1 MQQIIGKLKANLVSD
16 SFVMLR
22 YRRLDMAEFASNG
35 KGNAALTTGI
45 IGTSLGGLLTLGNG
59 LLGGLG
65 RSACCNEDHFVNR
78 YEMEKEKEIS
88 RLQMENS
95 ILKSDKYT
103 DEKSIELYKYVD
115 GRFREFEQAIAQ
127 QAVYNATNTS
137 TIACLQNQV
146 ACLQGLTKVVIP
158 TASICPE
165 PMNRYNAFVAPT
177 NSATT

>member
-1 MQQIIGKLKANLVSD
+1 
-16 SFVMLR
+16 
-22 YRRLDMAEFASNG
+22 MAEFASNG

-45 IGTSLGGLLTLGNG
+45 IGTSIGGLLALGSG
-59 LLGGLG
+59 LLNGGG
-65 RSACCNEDHFVNR
+65 IAMRNGYGCCNEDHFVNR
-78 YEMEKEKEIS
+78 YEAQKNAEIAT
-88 RLQMENS
+88 LQMENS

-146 ACLQGLTKVVIP
+146 ACLQSLTKVVIP

-165 PMNRYNAFVAPT
+165 PMNRYNAFIAPT
-177 NSATT
+177 NTPTT

>member
-1 MQQIIGKLKANLVSD
+1 
-16 SFVMLR
+16 
-22 YRRLDMAEFASNG
+22 MAEFASNG

-45 IGTSLGGLLTLGNG
+45 IRTSIGGLLALGSG
-59 LLGGLG
+59 LLNGGG
-65 RSACCNEDHFVNR
+65 FAMRNGYGCCNEDHFVNR
-78 YEMEKEKEIS
+78 YEAQKNADIAT
-88 RLQMENS
+88 LQMENS

-137 TIACLQNQV
+137 TIACLQNQI
-146 ACLQGLTKVVIP
+146 ACLQSLTKVVIP

-165 PMNRYNAFVAPT
+165 PMNRYNAFVTPT
-177 NSATT
+177 NPAA

>member
-1 MQQIIGKLKANLVSD
+1 ME
-16 SFVMLR
+16 
-22 YRRLDMAEFASNG
+22 EFASNG

-45 IGTSLGGLLTLGNG
+45 IETSIGGLLALGSG
-59 LLGGLG
+59 LLNGGG
-65 RSACCNEDHFVNR
+65 FAMRNGYGCCNEDHFVNR
-78 YEMEKEKEIS
+78 YEAQKNADIAT
-88 RLQMENS
+88 LQMENS

-146 ACLQGLTKVVIP
+146 ACLQSLTKVVIP
-158 TASICPE
+158 ATSVCPE
-165 PMNRYNAFVAPT
+165 PMNRYNAFVVPT
-177 NSATT
+177 NPTTPAAA

>member
-1 MQQIIGKLKANLVSD
+1 
-16 SFVMLR
+16 
-22 YRRLDMAEFASNG
+22 MAEFASNG

-45 IGTSLGGLLTLGNG
+45 IGTSIGGLLALGNG

-65 RSACCNEDHFVNR
+65 RTGCCNEDHFVNR

-88 RLQMENS
+88 RLETENS
-95 ILKSDKYT
+95 LLRSNTYADQKNL
-103 DEKSIELYKYVD
+103 ELYKYVD

-146 ACLQGLTKVVIP
+146 ACLQSLTKVVIP
-158 TASICPE
+158 ATSVCPE
-165 PMNRYNAFVAPT
+165 PMNRYNSWTAPT
-177 NSATT
+177 ATPAA

>member
-1 MQQIIGKLKANLVSD
+1 
-16 SFVMLR
+16 
-22 YRRLDMAEFASNG
+22 MAEFASNG

-45 IGTSLGGLLTLGNG
+45 IGTSIGGLLALGSGLLNGNG
-59 LLGGLG
+59 FAMRNGYG
-65 RSACCNEDHFVNR
+65 CCNEDHYVNR
-78 YEMEKEKEIS
+78 YEAQKNAEIAT
-88 RLQMENS
+88 LQMENS

-146 ACLQGLTKVVIP
+146 ACLQSLTKIVIP
-158 TASICPE
+158 ATSVCPE
-165 PMNRYNAFVAPT
+165 PMNRYNAFVTPT
-177 NSATT
+177 NPTTPAAAA

>member
-1 MQQIIGKLKANLVSD
+1 
-16 SFVMLR
+16 
-22 YRRLDMAEFASNG
+22 MAEFASNG
-35 KGNAALTTGI
+35 KANAGLATGI

-146 ACLQGLTKVVIP
+146 ACLQALTKVVIP

>member
-35 KGNAALTTGI
+35 KGI

-65 RSACCNEDHFVNR
+65 RTGCCNEDHFVNR

-146 ACLQGLTKVVIP
+146 ACLQALTKVVIP
-158 TASICPE
+158 ATSVCPE
-165 PMNRYNAFVAPT
+165 PMNRYNSWTAPT
-177 NSATT
+177 ATPAA